1 MKKIKTTLL
10 LLGLSLSSLIFA
22 ARPQS
27 DIDFEQETK
36 ARLTHKLNLILIRLQ
51 NDKNEVKNLYKFL
64 KNHQAKIVVDGKYTY
79 ASTEF
84 TISKPV
90 TNLII
95 IEDMLIADWVDALYF

>member
-64 KNHQAKIVVDGKYTY
+64 K
-79 ASTEF
+79 
-84 TISKPV
+84 
-90 TNLII
+90 II
-95 IEDMLIADWVDALYF
+95 KQR